1 MQAILC
7 SGLGAVRR
15 CHGCLSPEPEKVVDV
30 TPAAMEVVEPSQHPD
45 AHVPSPI
52 EVEGAGEGNMGS
64 AEPAPV
70 NAEQPEENSIG
81 RLH

>member
-1 MQAILC
+1 
-7 SGLGAVRR
+7 
-15 CHGCLSPEPEKVVDV
+15 
-30 TPAAMEVVEPSQHPD
+30 MEVVEPSQHPD